1 MYDTN
6 ITPFQFRYG
15 TLALN
20 PQILKTR
27 KRLGQELKGCVI
39 YVVKGSLD
47 WCINWSIGI
56 DYSYIKKSKKKIDEC
71 VCVCVGGGGGGGF
84 SPVNPAK
91 RWAHES
97 RQGWS
102 PSGISCPPWELPS
115 LVLQVPVRNIATFC
129 SCNRNILFEKKTKNK
144 GAGAIIVKS
153 LYIFNVHP
161 YHIIYIYIGLT

>member
-6 ITPFQFRYG
+6 ITPFQCRYG

-56 DYSYIKKSKKKIDEC
+56 DYSYIKKIDEC
-71 VCVCVGGGGGGGF
+71 VCVCVCVWGGGGGGGD
-84 SPVNPAK
+84 SARWILPRGGHMNHARAEALVGSRVHLENCPVLYYKFLYEISQHSVPAIETYYLRK
-91 RWAHES
+91 K
-97 RQGWS
+97 Q
-102 PSGISCPPWELPS
+102 
-115 LVLQVPVRNIATFC
+115 
-129 SCNRNILFEKKTKNK
+129 KTKALVQSWWK
-144 GAGAIIVKS
+144 V
-153 LYIFNVHP
+153 YIFLM
-161 YHIIYIYIGLT
+161 YIHIILYTYI